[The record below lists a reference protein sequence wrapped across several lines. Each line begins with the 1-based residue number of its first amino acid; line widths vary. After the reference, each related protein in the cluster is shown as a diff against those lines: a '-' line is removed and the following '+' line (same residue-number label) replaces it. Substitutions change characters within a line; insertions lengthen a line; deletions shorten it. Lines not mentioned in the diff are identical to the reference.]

1 MSFLAKL
8 MTNAA
13 PAGGAITAPGGVT
26 AVGIRVNAGDIVY
39 IQPEKYQGKS
49 VAQLFAD
56 NAAELGISAA
66 QVTKFTNNGAAVA
79 GTSSPEPGAVYQG
92 ATQTMQKG

>member
-13 PAGGAITAPGGVT
+13 PGAGAITAPGGVT

-39 IQPEKYQGKS
+39 LQPEKYTGKS

-56 NAAELGISAA
+56 NAAELGISAT
-66 QVTKFTNNGAAVA
+66 QVTKFTNNGSSVA
-79 GTSSPEPGAVYQG
+79 GTDAPQPGAVYQG